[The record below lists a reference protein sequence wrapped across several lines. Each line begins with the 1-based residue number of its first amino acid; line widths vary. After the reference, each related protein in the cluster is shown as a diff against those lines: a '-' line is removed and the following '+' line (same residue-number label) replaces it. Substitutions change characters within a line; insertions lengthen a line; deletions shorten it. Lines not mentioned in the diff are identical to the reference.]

1 MFPYIDPFRVQ
12 ENRGAKQRGAPPRM
26 HPFCAE
32 SGFKFVLFL
41 LQLFDFRSAFS
52 VLAVQDSAFLS
63 SSFVEKDFRF
73 MWKYTFVIPI
83 QVAKVYLFFI
93 CQFSIIRI
101 VRMVCRND
109 LFLYAREPD
118 HNGN

>member
-1 MFPYIDPFRVQ
+1 
-12 ENRGAKQRGAPPRM
+12 M

-52 VLAVQDSAFLS
+52 VLAVQDSAFLF

>member
-1 MFPYIDPFRVQ
+1 MI
-12 ENRGAKQRGAPPRM
+12 QR
-26 HPFCAE
+26 H
-32 SGFKFVLFL
+32 VLEKVLEFWDFL
-41 LQLFDFRSAFS
+41 WKLIAS
-52 VLAVQDSAFLS
+52 VPNV
-63 SSFVEKDFRF
+63 
-73 MWKYTFVIPI
+73 
-83 QVAKVYLFFI
+83 VAKVYLFFI